1 MKPARPLSLARL
13 SPFARLTPGAL
24 ALVASAGLTCRYDP
38 VPQDII
44 DSLGPESGAPSAT
57 HRPGQPCVACHSTY
71 EGAKPAMAIGGTV
84 YYQNSQGQI
93 LLAKDVLVRVTD
105 SKNTERKACTNE
117 AGNFWIEEEDWAE
130 LSFPLEVRAGARR
143 MQSIVGRERSCGA
156 CHRLPDDE
164 AIDKVTGASHTSAGV
179 VVVSES
185 DLGEPCSSAAPVG
198 GGGAGT
204 GGDSNGGGGASAGG
218 GGTGGAATGGMG
230 GMGGM
235 PTQGGGGAG
244 GGGGA

>member
-1 MKPARPLSLARL
+1 MRFARPLSLVRL
-13 SPFARLTPGAL
+13 SPAAL

-38 VPQDII
+38 VPADLI
-44 DSLGPESGAPSAT
+44 DSLGPETGTPSAT

-71 EGAKPAMAIGGTV
+71 EGADPKMAIGGTV
-84 YYQNSQGQI
+84 YYQNAQGQI
-93 LLAKDVLVRVTD
+93 LLAKDVLVRITD

-130 LSFPLEVRAGARR
+130 LSFPLEIRAGERR
-143 MQSIVGRERSCGA
+143 MQSIVGRERSCGM

-164 AIDKVTGASHTSAGV
+164 SIDKVTGAGRSSAGV

-185 DLGEPCSSAAPVG
+185 DLGEPCSLVAPQG
-198 GGGAGT
+198 GGGAGAGGAGT
-204 GGDSNGGGGASAGG
+204 GGAGGGSGGGGAPATGGAGGAGGGAGG
-218 GGTGGAATGGMG
+218 GGAPST
-230 GMGGM
+230 
-235 PTQGGGGAG
+235 GGAG